1 MKRYRV
7 ELLPA
12 AWQDLDDI
20 SSYLITKSVQAAE
33 RIINELLT
41 AMRGLSAMPEAYP
54 HVRDDELRKQ
64 GYRNLVCE
72 KYLCIYK
79 IVGDTVFIH
88 HVVHGSRNYPLLFI
102 DAQE

>member
-20 SSYLITKSVQAAE
+20 SSYLISKSVQAAD
-33 RIINELLT
+33 RIISELLA
-41 AMRGLSAMPEAYP
+41 AMRGLSTMPEAYP
-54 HVRDDELRKQ
+54 YVRDDELRKQ

-72 KYLCIYK
+72 KYLCLYK

-88 HVVHGSRNYPLLFI
+88 HVVHGARNYPLLFM